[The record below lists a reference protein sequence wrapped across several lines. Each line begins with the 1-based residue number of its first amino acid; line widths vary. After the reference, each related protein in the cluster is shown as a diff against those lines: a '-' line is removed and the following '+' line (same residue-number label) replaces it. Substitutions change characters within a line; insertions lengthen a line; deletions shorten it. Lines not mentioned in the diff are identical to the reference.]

1 MTTSHMNYTEQWASD
16 GYFPDQV
23 EWPAIPTMAE
33 TIRLP
38 NIIHRPDLQNPL
50 RRGGNGLVTILAW
63 AVWIYLFL
71 PALEVI
77 SQLLGYTQFPFGLR
91 APISPSTDQ
100 TITTLIVYGFLVA
113 IAGGLLVVW
122 ATYNLVRFR
131 QRERR
136 RGPEQIRTRELA
148 DSDHVTMKALG
159 RLQASQIVWLDH
171 DERGEITDVRPRV
184 KSVGVS
190 A

>member
-1 MTTSHMNYTEQWASD
+1 MNTSQMDYTDPLAGEGA
-16 GYFPDQV
+16 FPGQA
-23 EWPAIPTMAE
+23 EWPSIPPMAE
-33 TIRLP
+33 TLRLP
-38 NIIHRPDLQNPL
+38 SIIHRPDLQNPL
-50 RRGGNGLVTILAW
+50 RRGGNGLVTIVAW

-100 TITTLIVYGFLVA
+100 TITTLIVYAFLVA
-113 IAGGLLVVW
+113 IAGGLLVAW
-122 ATYNLVRFR
+122 ASYNLIRFR

-136 RGPEQIRTRELA
+136 RGPEQVRTRELA
-148 DSDHVTMKALG
+148 DGDHVTLHALG
-159 RLQASQIVWLDH
+159 RLQASEIVWLDH
-171 DERGEITDVRPRV
+171 DECGEITDVRPRLRYA
-184 KSVGVS
+184 GAS